1 MSLQTDYTESCLRA
15 EDYIRAIWDETELTE
30 DVLVDVDPG
39 YLDPGD
45 IEQAIT
51 SAIKEGPATQAR
63 KDFYKMLVLDFINQE
78 NGAVLDRYCLDL
90 GNIEGNES
98 AKREMLANMFTRVL
112 RGELV
117 ATEQHRLPAEANTI
131 LSQRGVNPWQA
142 RLDKLIALEQGLRH

>member
-1 MSLQTDYTESCLRA
+1 MSLQTDYAESCLRA

-30 DVLVDVDPG
+30 DMLVDVDPG
-39 YLDPGD
+39 YLESGD

-51 SAIKEGPATQAR
+51 SAIKDGPATQAR

>member
-1 MSLQTDYTESCLRA
+1 MSLQTDYTESCLRV
-15 EDYIRAIWDETELTE
+15 EDYIRLIWDETELTE
-30 DVLVDVDPG
+30 DMLVDVDPG

-51 SAIKEGPATQAR
+51 SAIKDGPATLAR

-98 AKREMLANMFTRVL
+98 AKREMLANVFTRVL

>member
-1 MSLQTDYTESCLRA
+1 MSLQTDYTESGLRA

-30 DVLVDVDPG
+30 DMFVDVDLG
-39 YLDPGD
+39 YLDLVD
-45 IEQAIT
+45 IERAIT
-51 SAIKEGPATQAR
+51 SAIKDGPATQAR
-63 KDFYKMLVLDFINQE
+63 KDFYKMLVFEFINQE

-90 GNIEGNES
+90 GNLEGNES
-98 AKREMLANMFTRVL
+98 AKREMLASMFTRVL

-117 ATEQHRLPAEANTI
+117 ATEQHRFPEEANTI

>member
-1 MSLQTDYTESCLRA
+1 MSLQTDYTESCLRV
-15 EDYIRAIWDETELTE
+15 EDYIRLIWDETELTE
-30 DVLVDVDPG
+30 DMLVDVDPG

-51 SAIKEGPATQAR
+51 SAIKDGPATQAR

-90 GNIEGNES
+90 GNIEGNEI

-117 ATEQHRLPAEANTI
+117 ATEQHRLPEEANTI

-142 RLDKLIALEQGLRH
+142 RLDKLIALEIGLRH

>member
-1 MSLQTDYTESCLRA
+1 MSLQTDYTESCLRV
-15 EDYIRAIWDETELTE
+15 EDYIRLIWDETELTE
-30 DVLVDVDPG
+30 DMLVDVDPG

-51 SAIKEGPATQAR
+51 SAIKDGPATLAR

>member
-1 MSLQTDYTESCLRA
+1 MSLETDYRKSDLRA
-15 EDYIRAIWDETELTE
+15 EDYIRTIWEETELTE
-30 DVLVDVDPG
+30 DMLVDVDPG
-39 YLDPGD
+39 YFDSGD

-63 KDFYKMLVLDFINQE
+63 KDFYKRLVLDFINQE

-90 GNIEGNES
+90 GNLEGNES

-117 ATEQHRLPAEANTI
+117 ATEQHRLPEEANTI